1 MEEQKPNIIV
11 LSIYQ
16 DSLPT
21 IKMVTEAGILG
32 KIGLNS
38 AGVGV
43 CFNAIRAKGLDS
55 SRMPVHLGL
64 RAVLESATANE
75 AVRKL
80 EEAGMAAS
88 AHMLI
93 GDASGAA
100 TGLEF
105 TSATFAKLSKNDL
118 GVIVHSNHLLLEHK
132 GMKEPFWI
140 EDSPKRFDRMTE
152 LTENFHGKSPNLVEF
167 GALFKDQMG
176 YPAAICRTQEGVSKS
191 ATLFNIV
198 MDLKS
203 RKAVVKLGKPCAV
216 EQVLKLSFE
225 GEGN

>member
-11 LSIYQ
+11 LAIYQ

-43 CFNAIRAKGLDS
+43 CLNAIRAKGLDA

-64 RAVLESATANE
+64 RTVLESSSAKE
-75 AVRKL
+75 AIKKL
-80 EEAGMAAS
+80 ETAGMAAA

-93 GDASGAA
+93 ADESGNA

-105 TSATFAKLSKNDL
+105 TSSTFAKLSKNDL
-118 GVIVHSNHLLLEHK
+118 GVIVHSNHLLVKHE
-132 GMKEPFWI
+132 GMNEPFWV
-140 EDSPKRFDRMTE
+140 EDSPKRFERMTA
-152 LTENFHGKSPNLVEF
+152 LTEKFDGKSPSWDEF
-167 GALFKDQMG
+167 SDFFEDETG
-176 YPAAICRTQEGVSKS
+176 YPGAICRAQVGVSKS

-198 MDLKS
+198 MDLKA
-203 RKAVVKLGKPCAV
+203 RKAVVKLGRPIAV
-216 EQVLKLSFE
+216 EEVIEFQFDA
-225 GEGN
+225 